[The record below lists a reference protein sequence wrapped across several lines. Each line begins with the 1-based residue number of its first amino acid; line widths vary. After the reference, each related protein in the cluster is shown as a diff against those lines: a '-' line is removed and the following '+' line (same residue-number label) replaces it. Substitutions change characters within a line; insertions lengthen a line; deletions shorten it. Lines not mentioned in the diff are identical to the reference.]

1 VTRNRLGL
9 RCWRKCAT
17 RCPESPA
24 KRARRWRKCAT
35 PADSL
40 TVGRASGLI
49 PATLRAIPTRYRPG
63 SAANPRR
70 DRSHEA
76 FHLASLKHHEHL
88 EKVSV
93 SR

>member
-1 VTRNRLGL
+1 
-9 RCWRKCAT
+9 
-17 RCPESPA
+17 
-24 KRARRWRKCAT
+24 
-35 PADSL
+35 L